1 MDAGTGLITQALSSY
16 YFATDPRP
24 TPPDNLPKPTAELAP
39 RALPPEALGHNVP
52 PKRELDSPSLD
63 GAPSQ
68 KVARKLLFV

>member
-1 MDAGTGLITQALSSY
+1 MLSSALTGQALSSY
-16 YFATDPRP
+16 YFVSEPRP